1 MSRAVRISTGFPS
14 AARAAKELRVSKE
27 VAEQLTSLAT
37 HSRETGEYAIPGVG
51 RLVRRTQKR
60 RTVTV
65 PAKKIVKFRIA
76 KAAKNAIV
84 EPNKK

>member
-1 MSRAVRISTGFPS
+1 MSRAVRIRAGFPS

-51 RLVRRTQKR
+51 RLVRRKKR
-60 RTVTV
+60 RTITV
-65 PAKKIVKFRIA
+65 PAEKIVKFRIA
-76 KAAKNAIV
+76 KASKNAIV
-84 EPNKK
+84 ETNKK